1 MAIFLI
7 LSLPPSSRLLN
18 INTVNNFSS
27 VMRIQFEPH
36 PLNSVHRRSRYS
48 GEDMDFY
55 FEINKTHLSIRAMGV
70 MEQSFN

>member
-55 FEINKTHLSIRAMGV
+55 FEINKNPSLYPSNGGHGAII
-70 MEQSFN
+70 

>member
-7 LSLPPSSRLLN
+7 LEPPPGNPVLN
-18 INTVNNFSS
+18 ISTVNNFSS
-27 VMRIQFEPH
+27 VMRVQFEP
-36 PLNSVHRRSRYS
+36 PLLTSVHRRSRYS

-55 FEINKTHLSIRAMGV
+55 FEIKTHLSIRAMGV